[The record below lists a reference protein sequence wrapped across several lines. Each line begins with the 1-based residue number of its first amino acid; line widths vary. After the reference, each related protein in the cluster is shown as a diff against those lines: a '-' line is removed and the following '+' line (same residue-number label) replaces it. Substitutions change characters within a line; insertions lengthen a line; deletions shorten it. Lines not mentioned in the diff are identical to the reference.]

1 MKINILSV
9 IISKIKLK
17 RSMKR
22 MRDQGFIGHNTDIK
36 GLIDIRKAGG
46 IIQIGNEC
54 LIEGSLVTER
64 SVSKITIRDNVH
76 IGGGSILDCVI
87 SITIEEDVLISYGCI
102 IVDSDNHS
110 SRYSVRRLDIAD
122 WKRGKHNWDSH
133 VHKPVIIR
141 RGAWIGARSIILKG
155 VEIGYGG
162 IVGAGSV
169 VTTDVPPWTIVAGN
183 PAKIIR
189 EIPPDER

>member
-1 MKINILSV
+1 
-9 IISKIKLK
+9 
-17 RSMKR
+17 
-22 MRDQGFIGHNTDIK
+22 
-36 GLIDIRKAGG
+36 
-46 IIQIGNEC
+46 
-54 LIEGSLVTER
+54 
-64 SVSKITIRDNVH
+64 
-76 IGGGSILDCVI
+76 VI